1 MGRIFLG
8 EIELTQQT
16 VVSAITQEVNT
27 VSGEV
32 NTHVSNASTHL
43 SQGDRTNIDSI
54 TGSVGTMAYEDV
66 SSYSSATEVNTALG
80 NKANISDIE
89 DFFDDAKYEDSG
101 TSKVINFYHGN
112 SIKSTINADDF
123 IKDGM
128 ISGVTLETKSG
139 TTYIVINWNTDA
151 GIQTTE
157 LDIGDVFDADNYY
170 QKSETS
176 GKTEISTALSGITE
190 LMEKSELVTSAAL
203 NDLNDNKLDVSA
215 YTPTDLSN
223 YYQKSETSGKTEIST
238 ALTGKSNTG
247 HTHDDRYYTESEIDT
262 KLDAKSNTGH
272 THSQY
277 LTGITSSQ
285 VTTALGFTPT
295 NNTTFAAHT
304 ADTTVHV
311 TAQDKA
317 TWNAKADGSAS
328 GITAMTGYEIASSG
342 SSIATTDTLNQAIG
356 KLEKMIDELKQFISD
371 KELTIA
377 AALTDLDNR
386 LKAIE

>member
-16 VVSAITQEVNT
+16 VVSAITQEVDT

-54 TGSVGTMAYEDV
+54 TGSVGTMAYENI

-203 NDLNDNKLDVSA
+203 NDLNDNKLDASA

-238 ALTGKSNTG
+238 ALTGKS
-247 HTHDDRYYTESEIDT
+247 D
-262 KLDAKSNTGH
+262 TGH

-285 VTTALGFTPT
+285 VTTALGYTPAD
-295 NNTTFAAHT
+295 NNHT
-304 ADTTVHV
+304 HV
-311 TAQDKA
+311 
-317 TWNAKADGSAS
+317 AS

-371 KELTIA
+371 KEMTIA
-377 AALTDLDNR
+377 AALTDLDDR

>member
-16 VVSAITQEVNT
+16 AVSAITQEVDT

-54 TGSVGTMAYEDV
+54 TGSVGTMAYE
-66 SSYSSATEVNTALG
+66 
-80 NKANISDIE
+80 NKND
-89 DFFDDAKYEDSG
+89 
-101 TSKVINFYHGN
+101 
-112 SIKSTINADDF
+112 
-123 IKDGM
+123 
-128 ISGVTLETKSG
+128 
-139 TTYIVINWNTDA
+139 
-151 GIQTTE
+151 
-157 LDIGDVFDADNYY
+157 YY
-170 QKSETS
+170 TKSETS

-238 ALTGKSNTG
+238 ALTGKS
-247 HTHDDRYYTESEIDT
+247 D
-262 KLDAKSNTGH
+262 TGH

-285 VTTALGFTPT
+285 VTTALGYTPVNDTAFT
-295 NNTTFAAHT
+295 AHT

-317 TWNAKADGSAS
+317 TWDAKADGSAS

-371 KELTIA
+371 KEMTIA
-377 AALTDLDNR
+377 AALTDLDDR

>member
-54 TGSVGTMAYEDV
+54 TGSVGTMAYEDI

-157 LDIGDVFDADNYY
+157 LNIGDVFDADNYY

-223 YYQKSETSGKTEIST
+223 YYQKSETSGKTEIS
-238 ALTGKSNTG
+238 N
-247 HTHDDRYYTESEIDT
+247 
-262 KLDAKSNTGH
+262 
-272 THSQY
+272 
-277 LTGITSSQ
+277 
-285 VTTALGFTPT
+285 ALGAKV
-295 NNTTFAAHT
+295 NNTTFTAHT

-317 TWNAKADGSAS
+317 TWDAKADGSAS

-356 KLEKMIDELKQFISD
+356 KLEKMINELKQFISD

-377 AALTDLDNR
+377 AALTDLDDR

>member
-223 YYQKSETSGKTEIST
+223 YYQKSETSGKTEIS
-238 ALTGKSNTG
+238 N
-247 HTHDDRYYTESEIDT
+247 
-262 KLDAKSNTGH
+262 
-272 THSQY
+272 
-277 LTGITSSQ
+277 
-285 VTTALGFTPT
+285 ALGAKV
-295 NNTTFAAHT
+295 NNTTFTAHT

-371 KELTIA
+371 KEMTIA
-377 AALTDLDNR
+377 AALTDLDDR

>member
-8 EIELTQQT
+8 EMELTQQT

-54 TGSVGTMAYEDV
+54 TGSVGTMAYE
-66 SSYSSATEVNTALG
+66 
-80 NKANISDIE
+80 NKND
-89 DFFDDAKYEDSG
+89 
-101 TSKVINFYHGN
+101 
-112 SIKSTINADDF
+112 
-123 IKDGM
+123 
-128 ISGVTLETKSG
+128 
-139 TTYIVINWNTDA
+139 
-151 GIQTTE
+151 
-157 LDIGDVFDADNYY
+157 YY
-170 QKSETS
+170 TKSETS
-176 GKTEISTALSGITE
+176 GKTEISTVLNGITE

-238 ALTGKSNTG
+238 ALIGKS
-247 HTHDDRYYTESEIDT
+247 D
-262 KLDAKSNTGH
+262 TGH

-285 VTTALGFTPT
+285 VTTALGYTPAD
-295 NNTTFAAHT
+295 NNHT
-304 ADTTVHV
+304 HV
-311 TAQDKA
+311 
-317 TWNAKADGSAS
+317 AS

-342 SSIATTDTLNQAIG
+342 SSIATTDTLNQAVG

-371 KELTIA
+371 KEMTIA
-377 AALTDLDNR
+377 AALTDLDDR

>member
-16 VVSAITQEVNT
+16 AVSAITQEVDT

-54 TGSVGTMAYEDV
+54 TGSVGTMAYE
-66 SSYSSATEVNTALG
+66 
-80 NKANISDIE
+80 NKND
-89 DFFDDAKYEDSG
+89 
-101 TSKVINFYHGN
+101 
-112 SIKSTINADDF
+112 
-123 IKDGM
+123 
-128 ISGVTLETKSG
+128 
-139 TTYIVINWNTDA
+139 
-151 GIQTTE
+151 
-157 LDIGDVFDADNYY
+157 YY
-170 QKSETS
+170 TKSETS

-223 YYQKSETSGKTEIST
+223 YYQKSETSGKTEIS
-238 ALTGKSNTG
+238 N
-247 HTHDDRYYTESEIDT
+247 
-262 KLDAKSNTGH
+262 
-272 THSQY
+272 
-277 LTGITSSQ
+277 
-285 VTTALGFTPT
+285 ALGAKV
-295 NNTTFAAHT
+295 NNTTFTAHT

-371 KELTIA
+371 KEMTIA
-377 AALTDLDNR
+377 AALTDLDDR

>member
-1 MGRIFLG
+1 
-8 EIELTQQT
+8 
-16 VVSAITQEVNT
+16 
-27 VSGEV
+27 
-32 NTHVSNASTHL
+32 
-43 SQGDRTNIDSI
+43 
-54 TGSVGTMAYEDV
+54 
-66 SSYSSATEVNTALG
+66 VNTALG
-80 NKANISDIE
+80 NKANVSDIE

-112 SIKSTINADDF
+112 TIKSTINADDF

-176 GKTEISTALSGITE
+176 GKTEISTAS
-190 LMEKSELVTSAAL
+190 
-203 NDLNDNKLDVSA
+203 
-215 YTPTDLSN
+215 
-223 YYQKSETSGKTEIST
+223 
-238 ALTGKSNTG
+238 TGKS
-247 HTHDDRYYTESEIDT
+247 D
-262 KLDAKSNTGH
+262 TGH

-285 VTTALGFTPT
+285 VTTALGYTPAD
-295 NNTTFAAHT
+295 NNHT
-304 ADTTVHV
+304 HV
-311 TAQDKA
+311 
-317 TWNAKADGSAS
+317 AS

-371 KELTIA
+371 KEMTIA
-377 AALTDLDNR
+377 AALTDLDDR

>member
-54 TGSVGTMAYEDV
+54 TGSVGTMAYEDI

-215 YTPTDLSN
+215 YTPADLSN
-223 YYQKSETSGKTEIST
+223 YYQKSETSGKTEIS
-238 ALTGKSNTG
+238 N
-247 HTHDDRYYTESEIDT
+247 
-262 KLDAKSNTGH
+262 
-272 THSQY
+272 
-277 LTGITSSQ
+277 
-285 VTTALGFTPT
+285 ALGAKV
-295 NNTTFAAHT
+295 NNTTFTAHT

-371 KELTIA
+371 KEMTIA
-377 AALTDLDNR
+377 AALTDLDDR